1 MNKDDYDI
9 ILCGAGP
16 ANISLLPDLIQK
28 EDIHRCLILE
38 KSDTLGSGA
47 IGQYRITANSLGGVF
62 LEKFQDKQDEL
73 SQYMRTT
80 AEWKYFSE
88 RRDQAVELRYVG
100 RYLEHIGTFVQQ
112 HKTLYKRFEI
122 STLSTVEEIQLTGDG
137 RYAVRYTVDGQTREA
152 LCRKVM
158 VNLGGQ
164 VNNVALP
171 HLNAINSDAMLKGQY
186 DEQIKAGHYQ
196 NIAILGSSH
205 SAVSCLIRLIE
216 QLDFQGPVQLL
227 VKRDFKLFFDSPQ
240 AALAQGYPFVD
251 ADVCQASQRVNRY
264 SGLRYDSLTFARRI
278 QRGEIHNLTVV
289 NIAADCPETLRK
301 RLESAD
307 LAIKCTGFSATPVRL
322 LDIDGSPITLR
333 QDAHGLIVD
342 HRLNPTTV
350 SDRTLENF
358 HAFGLGAGIKTGGDS
373 GGEES
378 FSGRIDGVW
387 IYQHVVPRLAFH

>member
-1 MNKDDYDI
+1 M
-9 ILCGAGP
+9 
-16 ANISLLPDLIQK
+16 
-28 EDIHRCLILE
+28 ILE
-38 KSDTLGSGA
+38 KSETLGSGA

-62 LEKFQDKQDEL
+62 LEKFQDKHDEL
-73 SQYMRTT
+73 SRYLRTT
-80 AEWKYFSE
+80 AQWRYFSE
-88 RRDQAVELRYVG
+88 RREEAVELRHVG
-100 RYLEHIGTFVQQ
+100 RFLEQIGAFVQQ
-112 HKTLYKRFEI
+112 HKTLYKRFEV

-137 RYAVRYTVDGQTREA
+137 RYAVRYTVDGQTRQA
-152 LCRKVM
+152 LCKKVM

-164 VNNVALP
+164 VNDMALP
-171 HLNAINSDAMLKGQY
+171 QLNAINSDAMLKGQY
-186 DEQIKAGHYQ
+186 DKQIKAGRYQ
-196 NIAILGSSH
+196 SIAIVGSSH

-216 QLDFQGPVQLL
+216 QLDFQGPIQLL

-264 SGLRYDSLTFARRI
+264 SGLRYDSLTFARKI
-278 QRGEIHNLTVV
+278 QRGEIPNLTVV
-289 NIAADCPETLRK
+289 NINADGPETLRM
-301 RLESAD
+301 RLDLVD

-322 LDIDGSPITLR
+322 LDIDGSPISLR
-333 QDAHGLIVD
+333 QDSHGLIVD

-350 SDRTLENF
+350 SNQTLANF

-387 IYQHVVPRLAFH
+387 IYQHVVPRLIFH